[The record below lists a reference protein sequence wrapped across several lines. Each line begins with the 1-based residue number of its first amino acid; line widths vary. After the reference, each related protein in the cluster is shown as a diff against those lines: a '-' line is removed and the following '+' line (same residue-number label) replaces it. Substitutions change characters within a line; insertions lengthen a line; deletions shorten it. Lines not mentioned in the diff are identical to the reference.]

1 MNYLFN
7 DTERI
12 TNAYCCED
20 THLMVFDKNAF
31 EKIKK
36 FQRERIVTYKVNF
49 MRSIHQF
56 SSFPSG
62 RLKSLIHKLRIEHR
76 IRGAYLFKEGM
87 PADKVYLIKEGDF
100 QVTKKV
106 I

>member
-1 MNYLFN
+1 
-7 DTERI
+7 
-12 TNAYCCED
+12 
-20 THLMVFDKNAF
+20 
-31 EKIKK
+31 
-36 FQRERIVTYKVNF
+36 
-49 MRSIHQF
+49 MRSIIQF

-62 RLKSLIHKLRIEHR
+62 RLKSLINKLRIETR